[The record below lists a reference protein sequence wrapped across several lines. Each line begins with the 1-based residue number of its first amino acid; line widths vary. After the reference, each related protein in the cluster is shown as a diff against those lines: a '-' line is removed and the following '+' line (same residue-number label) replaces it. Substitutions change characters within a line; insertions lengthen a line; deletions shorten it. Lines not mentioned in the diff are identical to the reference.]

1 MKMLLVNTYD
11 VGGAAKACLRLY
23 EGLVSSEVET
33 KLLVRNKTNFAQAH
47 EFLPSSEV
55 QLANKIKNKLIRIA
69 KELKFIPWQT
79 AQERRAVQLQR
90 QRKGLEMFSL
100 PVSSFDLTQSPLYQE
115 ADIINLHWVANF
127 LDWKTFFAKNTK
139 PIVWTLHDQNPFLGI
154 EHYAE
159 RFNGIDENG
168 LPIPRKY
175 TDLELKESAYW
186 LNYKKNC
193 LKHVKNLHI
202 VSPSKW
208 LLDCSQNSELFAPYP
223 HSHIPNGFPT
233 DIFRPIDQIKCR
245 ELLNLPLDKKI
256 ILFAA
261 DIVENSRKGFAF
273 LQKALEKI
281 QNENILL
288 CAIGSKIQ
296 LDNHNN
302 IIALGRIVDE
312 RLMAIAYAAADVFVI
327 PSLEDNFPNTMI
339 EALLCG
345 TPVIGFA
352 TGGITDAIQHGEN
365 GYLCQDISVQSL
377 QNNISKFLASPNAFD
392 RTKIAQKAKE
402 KYALEVQAK
411 KYLALY
417 QSIYTQST

>member
-1 MKMLLVNTYD
+1 MKILLVNTYD

-23 EGLVSSEVET
+23 EGLISSEVET

-47 EFLPSSEV
+47 EFLPSSKAK
-55 QLANKIKNKLIRIA
+55 LTNKIKNKLIRIA
-69 KELKFIPWQT
+69 KELKLMPWQT
-79 AQERRAVQLQR
+79 AQERKAVQLQKK
-90 QRKGLEMFSL
+90 RKGLEIFSL
-100 PVSSFDLTQSPLYQE
+100 PVSSYDLTQSTLYKE

-208 LLDCSQNSELFAPYP
+208 LLRCSQNSELFAYYP
-223 HSHIPNGFPT
+223 HYHIPNGFPT
-233 DIFRPIDQIKCR
+233 DTFRPIDQIKCR

-256 ILFAA
+256 ILFVA
-261 DIVENSRKGFAF
+261 DIVGNSRKGFAF

-281 QNENILL
+281 RNENILL
-288 CAIGSKIQ
+288 CAIGNRIQ
-296 LDNHNN
+296 LDNHDN

-312 RLMAIAYAAADVFVI
+312 RLMAMAYAAADVFVI

-345 TPVIGFA
+345 TPVIGFPV
-352 TGGITDAIQHGEN
+352 GGIIDAIDDEIN
-365 GYLCQDISVQSL
+365 GYICSEISVNAL
-377 QNNISKFLASPNAFD
+377 KETIEKFLENPNFFD
-392 RTKIAQKAKE
+392 RSKIAQNAKE
-402 KYALEVQAK
+402 KYALSIQAK
-411 KYLALY
+411 KYIDLFQQILK
-417 QSIYTQST
+417 